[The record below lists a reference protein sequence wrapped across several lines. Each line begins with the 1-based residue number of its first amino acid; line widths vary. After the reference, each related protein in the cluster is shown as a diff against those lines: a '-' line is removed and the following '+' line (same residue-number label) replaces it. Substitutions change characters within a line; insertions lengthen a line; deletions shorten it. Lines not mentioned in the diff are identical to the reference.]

1 MTRPDSARNVA
12 LDVLIAVE
20 ERGAYSNLLL
30 NDRLKRSSLS
40 PRDRGLATELVYGT
54 LQRKNTLDWILNK
67 LVRKGIDT
75 LDPWVRHLLRLG
87 IYQLRYLDRVP
98 SRAAVH
104 ETVEIAKA
112 RGHRGIP
119 GLVNGVLR
127 SYLRRSREWTLP
139 DSPKSVT
146 DLALVTSHPEWLVRR
161 LVEVYGPETAHSV
174 LKANNRP
181 PGLSVRVNPLRGNR
195 ERVARL
201 LQEEDPRLRIRLS
214 PLSGQGLILT
224 GGNPASGRLFRE
236 GWFTVQDESSMLVAE
251 LLAPRPGERVLDGCA
266 APGGKTGHLAER
278 MENRGTLL
286 ACDIHPHKVKLI
298 ENQVRRLG
306 LSMVEVRQ
314 ADLRELPGT
323 GEARFD
329 RVLLDAPCSGWG
341 VIRRKPDIKWS
352 KNLQEVDSLRQL
364 QAELLEAAARL
375 VTPGGTLVY
384 STCTL
389 EPQENREQITA
400 FLKNH
405 PTFQAD
411 STLFDTLPAPVRE
424 KAFTGDGWVQILPH
438 HFESDGF
445 FIARMI
451 KEK

>member
-1 MTRPDSARNVA
+1 MKRPDSARNVA

-30 NDRLKRSSLS
+30 NDRLQRSSLS

-127 SYLRRSREWTLP
+127 SYLRRGREWTLP

-424 KAFTGDGWVQILPH
+424 KALTGDGWVQILPH

>member
-30 NDRLKRSSLS
+30 NDRLQRSSLS

-127 SYLRRSREWTLP
+127 SYLRRGREWTLP

-375 VTPGGTLVY
+375 VIPGGTLVY

-400 FLKNH
+400 FLKKH

-424 KAFTGDGWVQILPH
+424 KALTGDGWVQILPH

>member
-424 KAFTGDGWVQILPH
+424 KALTGDGWVQILPH

>member
-30 NDRLKRSSLS
+30 NDRLQRSSLS

-127 SYLRRSREWTLP
+127 SYLRRGREWTLP

-400 FLKNH
+400 FLKKH

-424 KAFTGDGWVQILPH
+424 KALTGDGWVQILPH